1 LSGNLYIPGFSD
13 IDFIPCFDS
22 VTDKNMS
29 KIDLKNYKLINAFIY
44 IVVTNLL
51 NYECREWRI

>member
-13 IDFIPCFDS
+13 IDFIPCFDI

-29 KIDLKNYKLINAFIY
+29 NIDLKNQKLINALVY
-44 IVVTNLL
+44 KVVKK
-51 NYECREWRI
+51 